1 MAWNPEVYNQFK
13 SERSAPFY
21 DLLALLKVQPGLA
34 AIDLG
39 CGTGELTAKLADTLP
54 GSLVLGVDSS
64 EEMLG
69 NSRKADGSTLNFECI
84 TIEKQLEKPQ
94 QWDVVLSNAALQWV
108 PDHEALFP
116 QIISKIKSGGRP
128 SGGRRPGDRRSGGR
142 RHGGQ
147 LLVQMPAQHHNLTNR
162 LLNELARRE
171 PYAASYAGW
180 NRISPVLELDH
191 YAQLLF
197 ENGSKSMQVFEKIYP
212 LILPDVDALLT
223 WVSGTA
229 LIPYL
234 ERLPEALKSRFRD
247 NYRALLGEYFPKT
260 PVFYPFKRILIAAQF

>member
-21 DLLALLKVQPGLA
+21 DLLALLKVEPGLE

-69 NSRKADGSTLNFECI
+69 NSLKADGSTLNFECI

-94 QWDVVLSNAALQWV
+94 QWDVVFSNAALQWV

-128 SGGRRPGDRRSGGR
+128 SGG
-142 RHGGQ
+142 Q
-147 LLVQMPAQHHNLTNR
+147 LLVQMPAQYHNLTNR
-162 LLNELARRE
+162 LLNELATRE

-234 ERLPEALKSRFRD
+234 ERLPEVLKSRFRD
-247 NYRALLGEYFPKT
+247 DYRALLSEYFPKT

>member
-21 DLLALLKVQPGLA
+21 DLLALLNMHPGLE

-39 CGTGELTAKLADTLP
+39 CGTGELTARLADALP
-54 GSLVLGVDSS
+54 ESRVLGVDSS
-64 EEMLG
+64 QEMLA

-84 TIEKQLEKPQ
+84 TIEKQLEKEQ
-94 QWDVVLSNAALQWV
+94 HWDVVFSNAALQWV

-116 QIISKIKSGGRP
+116 QIITKIKP
-128 SGGRRPGDRRSGGR
+128 
-142 RHGGQ
+142 GGQ

-162 LLNELARRE
+162 LLNELATRE
-171 PYAASYAGW
+171 PYAAAYAGW
-180 NRISPVLELDH
+180 NRLSPVLEPDQ

-197 ENGSKSMQVFEKIYP
+197 EKGAKSMQVFEKIYP
-212 LILPDVDALLT
+212 LILKDVDALLT

-234 ERLPEALKSRFRD
+234 ERLPEELKALFLEDYKAML
-247 NYRALLGEYFPKT
+247 NTHFPKE
-260 PVFYPFKRILIAAQF
+260 PVFYPFKRILIGAEF